1 MVLARGG
8 RSRSPK
14 LAGLERLE
22 LERLARRVQGTHLS
36 PYSAPLRQDELGAE
50 SRFPTKSDAR
60 RQMLDLPTPTVAL
73 PFSARRRRYGGAR
86 VERSD
91 PHPRPDN
98 LFRLRHLAG
107 VARDLAVARNP
118 QASGAA
124 YVLLFPEPLERFVP
138 VHG

>member
-1 MVLARGG
+1 VTL
-8 RSRSPK
+8 SRQEAS
-14 LAGLERLE
+14 
-22 LERLARRVQGTHLS
+22 
-36 PYSAPLRQDELGAE
+36 
-50 SRFPTKSDAR
+50 TKSDAR
-60 RQMLDLPTPTVAL
+60 RQMLDLANAHGRAPILRP
-73 PFSARRRRYGGAR
+73 RRRYGGAR